1 MSRPLQVTIAVLAA
15 ATATTGVIAWRQNNE
30 LSELRARA
38 LDRSERAQLQKRLWD
53 LEKSNREL
61 QSRAAPV
68 APERAGTK
76 SGATPAAAQSSGNAG
91 QPSPQQQLAFVR
103 ELAARPEIQAS
114 VASQQRSRLETSYLA
129 LFRNLG
135 LNEDQSNRLT
145 GLLLERQNLRSE
157 VAEAARSQGI
167 DPRENPEGMR
177 RLLATAREDLE
188 TAIKGVIGPA
198 GFAALQTYDATM
210 LQRGVVN
217 DLQQRLGS
225 TGAPLAPAQAEQLV
239 QILANNPVARPTAA
253 RPAAAAATD
262 SGNPLLRGPDLG
274 PVLAGLV
281 GGGSGPAIAASIF
294 APMPGGGVAISDAAL
309 VQAQSVLSAPQVGA
323 LKDLQRQQQAQ
334 QQVQQ
339 IVRESLSSANRSGSA
354 ATATPA
360 PAPAP
365 RR

>member
-1 MSRPLQVTIAVLAA
+1 MSRRLHVTIAILAA
-15 ATATTGVIAWRQNNE
+15 TTVTTGVIAWRQSNE

-38 LDRSERAQLQKRLWD
+38 LDRSERAQLQKQVWD
-53 LEKSNREL
+53 LQKTNREL
-61 QSRAAPV
+61 QSRATPATNDRT
-68 APERAGTK
+68 ETK
-76 SGATPAAAQSSGNAG
+76 TGATAAAPRAAENNNRASA
-91 QPSPQQQLAFVR
+91 QQQLAFVR
-103 ELAARPEIQAS
+103 DLVARPEIQAY
-114 VASQQRSRLETSYLA
+114 VASQQRSRLESSYLA

-135 LNEDQSNRLT
+135 LNQEQSDRLT
-145 GLLLERQNLRSE
+145 GLLLERQNLRGE

-177 RLLATAREDLE
+177 RLLATAREELE
-188 TAIKGVIGPA
+188 TSIKGVIGPA
-198 GFAALQTYDATM
+198 GFAALQSYDATL
-210 LQRGVVN
+210 LQRGVVG
-217 DLQQRLGS
+217 DLQQRLGN

-239 QILANNPVARPTAA
+239 QILANNPVPRPTAT

-262 SGNPLLRGPDLG
+262 GANPFLRGPDLG

-294 APMPGGGVAISDAAL
+294 APMPGGGTIISDAAL
-309 VQAQSVLSAPQVGA
+309 VQAQSVLSTPQVSA
-323 LKDLQRQQQAQ
+323 LKELQRQQQAQ

-339 IVRESLSSANRSGSA
+339 IVRESLSSANRPPA
-354 ATATPA
+354 A

>member
-1 MSRPLQVTIAVLAA
+1 MSRRIPVTIAILTTVSV
-15 ATATTGVIAWRQNNE
+15 TTGVVAWRQHRE
-30 LSELRARA
+30 LAELRARS
-38 LDRSERAQLQKRLWD
+38 LDRSERAQLQKRVWD
-53 LEKSNREL
+53 LEKSNRDL
-61 QSRAAPV
+61 QSRAAPA
-68 APERAGTK
+68 APARTGAG
-76 SGATPAAAQSSGNAG
+76 SGPAPGSAQSAANAG
-91 QPSPQQQLAFVR
+91 PPSPQQQLAFVR
-103 ELAARPEIQAS
+103 ELAARPEVQAY
-114 VASQQRSRLETSYLA
+114 VASQQRSRLESSYLA

-135 LNEDQSNRLT
+135 LNEEQSSRLT
-145 GLLLERQNLRSE
+145 GLLLERQNLRGE

-198 GFAALQTYDATM
+198 GFAALQSYDATL
-210 LQRGVVN
+210 LQRGVMN
-217 DLQQRLGS
+217 DLQQRLGN

-239 QILANNPVARPTAA
+239 QILANNPVPRPTAA
-253 RPAAAAATD
+253 RPAAAAASD
-262 SGNPLLRGPDLG
+262 GANPLLRGPDLG

-294 APMPGGGVAISDAAL
+294 APMPGGGVTISDAAL
-309 VQAQSVLSAPQVGA
+309 VQAQAVLSAPQLGA
-323 LKDLQRQQQAQ
+323 LKELQRQQQAQ

-339 IVRESLSSANRSGSA
+339 IVRESLSSVNRAASA
-354 ATATPA
+354 PTASPP